1 MEKYTL
7 QEYANLLQN
16 LRMMKEFYSNG
27 EEEKNVGY
35 LTYDSREV
43 TEGTL
48 FICKGAAFK
57 AEYLDAA
64 IEKGAIAYVS
74 EVKYETKE
82 DVPVK
87 QVFVSADDIKDALLQ
102 KKVPEPQV
110 AKQPQQKKVK
120 NDIMEVDLHAHEL
133 LDTTAGMSNS
143 EILNYQLDVFRK
155 TLEECKNKKGQKIV
169 FIHGKGDG
177 VLRKAILQ
185 ELKYKYKN
193 YESQDASFREYGFGA
208 TMVIIH

>member
-74 EVKYETKE
+74 EVKYETK
-82 DVPVK
+82 K
-87 QVFVSADDIKDALLQ
+87 AA
-102 KKVPEPQV
+102 KKL
-110 AKQPQQKKVK
+110 KKMGYE
-120 NDIMEVDLHAHEL
+120 NAIPGGRMEEHEGPL
-133 LDTTAGMSNS
+133 
-143 EILNYQLDVFRK
+143 
-155 TLEECKNKKGQKIV
+155 KKMK
-169 FIHGKGDG
+169 
-177 VLRKAILQ
+177 
-185 ELKYKYKN
+185 
-193 YESQDASFREYGFGA
+193 
-208 TMVIIH
+208 

>member
-82 DVPVK
+82 DVPYFLV
-87 QVFVSADDIKDALLQ
+87 DDI
-102 KKVPEPQV
+102 
-110 AKQPQQKKVK
+110 
-120 NDIMEVDLHAHEL
+120 
-133 LDTTAGMSNS
+133 
-143 EILNYQLDVFRK
+143 
-155 TLEECKNKKGQKIV
+155 
-169 FIHGKGDG
+169 
-177 VLRKAILQ
+177 RKAMPPLAEKCTVEETDDHRNRRNKRKIHFRL
-185 ELKYKYKN
+185 L
-193 YESQDASFREYGFGA
+193 YESNRG
-208 TMVIIH
+208 

>member
-82 DVPVK
+82 DVPYFLV
-87 QVFVSADDIKDALLQ
+87 DDIHSQ
-102 KKVPEPQV
+102 RSS
-110 AKQPQQKKVK
+110 
-120 NDIMEVDLHAHEL
+120 IMHR
-133 LDTTAGMSNS
+133 GRN
-143 EILNYQLDVFRK
+143 
-155 TLEECKNKKGQKIV
+155 
-169 FIHGKGDG
+169 
-177 VLRKAILQ
+177 
-185 ELKYKYKN
+185 
-193 YESQDASFREYGFGA
+193 
-208 TMVIIH
+208 

>member
-74 EVKYETKE
+74 EVKYETIS
-82 DVPVK
+82 VRRC
-87 QVFVSADDIKDALLQ
+87 LHLQ
-102 KKVPEPQV
+102 RSS
-110 AKQPQQKKVK
+110 
-120 NDIMEVDLHAHEL
+120 IMHR
-133 LDTTAGMSNS
+133 GRN
-143 EILNYQLDVFRK
+143 
-155 TLEECKNKKGQKIV
+155 
-169 FIHGKGDG
+169 
-177 VLRKAILQ
+177 
-185 ELKYKYKN
+185 
-193 YESQDASFREYGFGA
+193 
-208 TMVIIH
+208 

>member
-82 DVPVK
+82 DVPYFLV
-87 QVFVSADDIKDALLQ
+87 DDI
-102 KKVPEPQV
+102 
-110 AKQPQQKKVK
+110 
-120 NDIMEVDLHAHEL
+120 
-133 LDTTAGMSNS
+133 
-143 EILNYQLDVFRK
+143 
-155 TLEECKNKKGQKIV
+155 
-169 FIHGKGDG
+169 
-177 VLRKAILQ
+177 RKAMPPLAEKFNNAPWKKLTITGIGGTKGKSTSAYYMKAIVDDYMEATGGKESAVLSSIDIVRLILCGKCDKCLCCTRLSVGRQ
-185 ELKYKYKN
+185 
-193 YESQDASFREYGFGA
+193 ASAPCRRKWYYICRDGSIFTGVKIQSCR
-208 TMVIIH
+208 